1 MQQHLQQIQ
10 KPPLQTSSFHW
21 QERSMTSDPNHLERF
36 FDLSLELLCL
46 IDFQGVLKSLNPA
59 WKTILGYSPEE
70 LYDRKFLDFIH
81 PQDQQR
87 TRLGLKQ
94 LILGQPSLYV
104 ENRCCSQDGSYR
116 WIGWTAVAYPDEGLV
131 YAVGRDMTH
140 HKQVE
145 AELHSRL
152 QQQAAV
158 SELSQKALT
167 DRNLDTLMQ
176 KAVELVR
183 QTLSVD
189 CSAILELL
197 PNHQALF
204 LRAGVGWQAELVGQ
218 ATLSA
223 RSNCHAGYTLSQGK
237 PVIVEDLRVE
247 TRFSGSPLLH
257 NHRLVSGIG
266 AIISDLPGSEGPF
279 GVLSVYARESR
290 KFTQDDVSFLQ
301 TIANVLTSVMT
312 RLQAQEQLHLM
323 ERAIASS
330 NNGMII
336 TDATRSDNPIVY
348 VNPAFEE
355 ITGYS
360 LKEVV
365 GHNCR
370 FLQGSYQNQTAL
382 GEIREAIEQAREC
395 HVVLQNVRKD
405 GQLFWNELHI
415 SPVFN
420 PQGHLTHFIGIQ
432 TDISDRKQAQAQ
444 LEHNAFY
451 DHLTNLANRA
461 RFIEYLQQAIEQTQ
475 KDPHYQFAVLF
486 LDLDGFKNINDS
498 LGHLVGDLL
507 LVAIARR
514 LENCLRPRDLLARL
528 GGDEFTIFLDNI
540 HNLQDATK
548 VAQRVL
554 KKLSHPFNLNGH
566 EVFANTSIGI
576 TLSTIGYDQPGD
588 ILRDADL
595 AMYQAKTAGKGRY
608 AVFNTLLHTQAVNR
622 LKLETDLR
630 GAIERQQ
637 LQVYYQPIIE
647 LATGQLTGF
656 ESLLRWQHPELGF
669 VSPAEFIP
677 IAEETGFILP
687 IGTWVLEQACQQ
699 LHLWNLQFP
708 DRRPLTMNVNLSV
721 KQFAQPDLIEQI
733 DRILEKTQ
741 IEGQCLKLEI
751 TESVI
756 MDNSKVANLIFQQLK
771 ARQIRLCIDD
781 FGTGYSSLSYLYR
794 FPVHTLK
801 IDRSFLTNLESKAS
815 SQYREI
821 IQAVIDLG
829 HNLGMDIVAEGIET
843 IEQHKLL
850 QQFSCEY
857 GQGYFY
863 SLPMPVEAIT
873 ELLGS
878 RLNLNPVLV
887 SGD

>member
-1 MQQHLQQIQ
+1 MQIRPIQ
-10 KPPLQTSSFHW
+10 KSIPQTDPLSW
-21 QERSMTSDPNHLERF
+21 QGGLMMSAPTHQERF
-36 FDLSLELLCL
+36 FHLSLELLCTL
-46 IDFQGVLKSLNPA
+46 DFQGYIKSLNRS
-59 WKTILGYSPEE
+59 WETILGYSAPE
-70 LYDRKFLDFIH
+70 LYDHNFLERVD
-81 PQDQQR
+81 PQDQKS
-87 TRLGLKQ
+87 TSLIWEQ
-94 LILGQPSLYV
+94 LVSGHESVYV
-104 ENRCCSQDGSYR
+104 ENRYRCRDGSYR
-116 WIGWTAVAYPDEGLV
+116 WMAWSAVPYLDEGLIYV
-131 YAVGRDMTH
+131 VGRDMTA

-152 QQQAAV
+152 QQQAVV
-158 SELSQKALT
+158 SELSQKALE
-167 DRNLDTLMQ
+167 DQDLDALMA
-176 KAVELVR
+176 KAVELVGE
-183 QTLSVD
+183 TLSVD

-197 PNHQALF
+197 PNQQTLL
-204 LRAGVGWQAELVGQ
+204 LRAGVGWQPELVGQ
-218 ATLSA
+218 AMVSA
-223 RSNCHAGYTLSQGK
+223 GGNSHGGYTLSQGK
-237 PVIVEDLRVE
+237 PILVEDLRVE
-247 TRFSGSPLLH
+247 THFSGSPLLH
-257 NHRLVSGIG
+257 NHRVVSGVST
-266 AIISDLPGSEGPF
+266 IITGVPGSEGPF
-279 GVLSVYARESR
+279 GVFCVYMREYR
-290 KFTQDDVSFLQ
+290 HFRQEDISFLQ

-330 NNGMII
+330 NNGIVI
-336 TDATRSDNPIVY
+336 TDATQPDHPIVY

-355 ITGYS
+355 MTGYS
-360 LKEVV
+360 VQEIL
-365 GHNCR
+365 GQNCR
-370 FLQGSYQNQTAL
+370 FLQGSYRDQPAL
-382 GEIREAIEQAREC
+382 TEIRQALEQAREC
-395 HVVLQNVRKD
+395 HVVVQNVRKD
-405 GQLFWNELHI
+405 GQPFWNDLHI

-432 TDISDRKQAQAQ
+432 NDISDRKQAEAQ

-451 DHLTNLANRA
+451 DHLTNLPNRA
-461 RFIEYLQQAIEQTQ
+461 LLLEHLQRAIEQTQ

-486 LDLDGFKNINDS
+486 LDLDGFKNVNDS

-507 LVAIARR
+507 LMAIARR

-528 GGDEFTIFLDNI
+528 GGDEFTIFLHQI
-540 HNLQDATK
+540 HSLQDATK
-548 VAQRVL
+548 IAQRVL
-554 KKLSHPFNLNGH
+554 DKLRHPFNLNSH
-566 EVFANTSIGI
+566 QVFANTSIGI
-576 TLSTIGYDQPGD
+576 TLSSIGYNQPGD

-622 LKLETDLR
+622 LQLETGLR
-630 GAIERQQ
+630 GAIDRQE
-637 LQVYYQPIIE
+637 LHVYYQPIIE
-647 LATGQLTGF
+647 LKTGKLTGF
-656 ESLLRWQHPELGF
+656 ESLLRWHHPQWGF

-677 IAEETGFILP
+677 IAEETGLILP

-708 DRRPLTMNVNLSV
+708 NHPQLTLNVNLSA

-733 DRILEKTQ
+733 DRILEQTQ
-741 IEGQCLKLEI
+741 IKGQCLKLEI

-756 MDNSKVANLIFQQLK
+756 MDNSKVANLIFQKLK

-801 IDRSFLTNLESKAS
+801 IDRSFLTHLESKTS

-821 IQAVIDLG
+821 IKAVIDLG

-850 QQFSCEY
+850 QQLGCEY

-863 SLPMPVEAIT
+863 SKPMPEPAAT
-873 ELLGS
+873 ELLEQQPAQD
-878 RLNLNPVLV
+878 LI
-887 SGD
+887 